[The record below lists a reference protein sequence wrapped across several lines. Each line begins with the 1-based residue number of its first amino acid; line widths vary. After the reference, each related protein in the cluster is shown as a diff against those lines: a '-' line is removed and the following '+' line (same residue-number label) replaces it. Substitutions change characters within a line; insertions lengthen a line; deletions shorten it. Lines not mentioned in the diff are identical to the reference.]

1 MTLYVCVDDKLGM
14 AFMGRRQSRDR
25 AVYED
30 IALRCGDAPLYMDAR
45 SQALF
50 LQTSVVPSSDA
61 HGCEH
66 LFLEFCSPAPFMDG
80 VDTIVLYRWNRRY
93 PADLYFDVS
102 LEGFTYLEGMDFK
115 GTSHET
121 ITREVYT
128 REQP

>member
-50 LQTSVVPSSDA
+50 FRQA
-61 HGCEH
+61 WCH
-66 LFLEFCSPAPFMDG
+66 LPMPMAASIFF
-80 VDTIVLYRWNRRY
+80 
-93 PADLYFDVS
+93 
-102 LEGFTYLEGMDFK
+102 
-115 GTSHET
+115 
-121 ITREVYT
+121 
-128 REQP
+128 